1 MPELSAL
8 FPILFVIVAAVIVV
22 VFVVVIVQV
31 VANIR
36 RVRASGHNPLTLQS
50 DLATKL
56 LDSEMLSAG
65 RSTEERL
72 GELDRLHGSRAISD
86 EEYRTARA
94 RVLADH

>member
-1 MPELSAL
+1 MPEFSAL

-22 VFVVVIVQV
+22 VFVVIIVQV
-31 VANIR
+31 VANTR
-36 RVRASGHNPLTLQS
+36 RMRAAGHNPLTVQS

-56 LDSEMLSAG
+56 LDSEVLSPA

-72 GELDRLHGSRAISD
+72 GELERLHGRRAISD
-86 EEYRTARA
+86 DEYRTARA

>member
-1 MPELSAL
+1 MPDLFAL
-8 FPILFVIVAAVIVV
+8 FPIIFVVVAALVVV
-22 VFVVVIVQV
+22 VFVVVIVQI
-31 VANIR
+31 VANAR

-56 LDSEMLSAG
+56 LDSEMLSSE

-72 GELDRLHGSRAISD
+72 GELDRLHDSHTISD